1 MNLGEDEEYKNNFFV
16 CVCICICICICIF
29 CVCICTRKSYIMIK

>member
-1 MNLGEDEEYKNNFFV
+1 MNLGEDAEYKNNFFV